1 MRKTSVVLAAL
12 LLTSTLP
19 CFAQRTISRDQARSL
34 VHTALKLRGDKV
46 ATRQIQETTDDL
58 AGYYTFGAYDQAN
71 GVQNVVGWFAV
82 NKRNGQVWD
91 TTSCELYAFPALE
104 RQRHKLAP
112 RAGKSRQKSPC
123 EAGRRTR
130 IVRKR
135 NVRRAAEMPEVA
147 R

>member
-1 MRKTSVVLAAL
+1 MRKTAFALAAL

-46 ATRQIQETTDDL
+46 AARQIQETTDDVP
-58 AGYYTFGAYDQAN
+58 GYYTFGAYEQGQ
-71 GVQNVVGWFAV
+71 GVQNVIGWLAV
-82 NKRNGQVWD
+82 NKRTGQVWD
-91 TTSCELYAFPALE
+91 TTSCELYAFPTLE

-123 EAGRRTR
+123 TEGKRTK

-135 NVRRAAEMPEVA
+135 NVHRAAEMPEVA
-147 R
+147 Q